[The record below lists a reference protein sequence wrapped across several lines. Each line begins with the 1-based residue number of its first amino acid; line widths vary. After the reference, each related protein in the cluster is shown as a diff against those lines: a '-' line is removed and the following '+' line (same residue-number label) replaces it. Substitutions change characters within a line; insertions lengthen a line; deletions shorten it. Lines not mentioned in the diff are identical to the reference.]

1 MALDLNVSPYYD
13 DAADAI
19 ANNYNRIL
27 FKPGYAVQAREL
39 TQLQSILQDQVGK
52 FGNHVFKNGSVVA
65 GCEFKL
71 DTARDFVK
79 VLDEDASG
87 ILIQDIED
95 YVGAKVIGLT
105 SSIQAE
111 IIYVSGGSE
120 ADSPDLNTL
129 YLRYLTGDGS
139 TDAVHFSPGETI
151 RVIESETGD
160 QVTDTF
166 VVDDTFEEG
175 NYYYGRG
182 SFVTLDDG
190 IIFLDGKFLP
200 FTKTTLELLKYN
212 AYPYFRVGFEIVE
225 SIVTHET
232 DPDLLDPAQGTFNYA
247 APGADRYVTTASL
260 VKYALDV
267 TPDDD
272 FSEYIT
278 IVAGQL
284 QNVMSED
291 RIYAD
296 LGRNLAKRTFDES
309 GNYTV
314 KAFPILIKEHLDT
327 GTNSGLIPYNATTP
341 AAGGDETLLAI
352 GIEAGKA
359 YVRGYAYETRQ
370 TEYIVVPK
378 GNTTKVVNEVPISTA
393 FGSYILVDNFCG
405 NWDIAA
411 GDTVSLRGAAANA
424 IGTSGSPTGG
434 ATSLAGAPGSQIG
447 TARIRHI
454 AHETGTPGVYNTQYR
469 MYLYD
474 IQMTSSYNFEDVK
487 GVYYDTTAD
496 GHANVVLVDSKA
508 YIYEGK
514 FNSLLFKFPARAL
527 KTTNPVSVD
536 NSFVYSKQ
544 FDDTIDG
551 SNTITFS
558 VSSPESFPFTV
569 GTLTNTEILD
579 NILITTKAACTINS
593 VAYEI
598 GSVLNL
604 QSTASVTVTNTGT
617 QITVTFPGAISAATN
632 IRVHC
637 KVQVAGANKVT
648 KELKESAVVVLDTE
662 DSGNTTGTYNLGASD
677 GYKLRTVKIGEFDDP
692 AVDVQAD
699 GTDVTSLF
707 NFDTGQRDGFYA
719 NARIV
724 KKPGASL
731 TLTDKKLVVTFDYF
745 THGGSPSTVYN
756 FYTVDSY
763 PVDDETTPAGKIR
776 TEQIPIYT
784 STTSGVTYDL
794 RDTLDFRPRWDDT
807 ITFTTSPASATV
819 NPAAS
824 SSPSGP
830 TGAAIITPF
839 PTEQFTTD
847 IEYYLGRKD
856 RIVMDD
862 EGVFS
867 SVYGVS
873 SLSPVEPVEPEN
885 SLSIAIV
892 DIPPYPSLA
901 PNVAKSVG
909 RPDYGIK
916 YKSIDNRRY
925 TMRDIGQL
933 EQRLNRLE
941 YYTSLNLLEK
951 SASDLSI
958 TDTNGLDRFKN
969 GILVDAFTGHNVGN
983 VLSNEYHIAIDPNA
997 KEMRPFFFMEN
1008 VDLQYDSANSTN
1020 ITKTGDLLTLP
1031 YTEFTMMS
1039 QLQAS
1044 KFRNCTGELLF
1055 TYIGEIDLD
1064 PPVDNWTDTSV
1075 LPDIS
1080 ANFDGN
1086 YDAWETLADAWGTQW
1101 EDWQDTG
1108 TGRVTTNTQTAAG
1121 NTAIRG
1127 DTLFQEDIAIVT
1139 TTTEQRQTRQ
1149 GVQLTVT
1156 PETQTQR
1163 TGPRVTNT
1171 SIIPFMRSII
1181 VTFKAT
1187 RMKPLTRVYPFFDG
1201 ATVEDHCRPLSG
1213 VVSDTTNSVQN
1224 TSLVTGVYGDPLIT
1238 NASGE
1243 CFGQFRIPAGTFRV
1257 GEKLFRLAD
1266 DSKNR
1271 PKFVTT
1277 AASMTFS
1284 ANGLSQS
1291 VQDTV
1296 ISTRVANLATSNLSD
1311 SRSVSDSNTTTNRL
1325 GERAVGVVQTTVVN
1339 NTFTTINNTTNV
1351 TEVTQVTQN
1360 INNTSVTNVTNNV
1373 TEVTNV
1379 TPPTA
1384 PDPAPPVTPPAVV
1397 TPEPPVV
1404 PDPPMFEFDMSQF
1417 NWIFRLDPIAQ
1428 TFMVSEVPF
1437 GCYVTS
1443 LDVYFKKKSTTNPIT
1458 MQLREVV
1465 NGYPGNRVIPFG
1477 EVTLSPGQVNID
1489 ADNGATSTKFTFP
1502 SPVFLQNNT
1511 EYCFV
1516 LLPAGNDPNYE
1527 IWVSELGENQLN
1539 TTTRISEQPNVGV
1552 LFTSANNRTWTA
1564 WQAEDIKFTLQR
1576 ANFAIG
1582 TTGTVA
1588 LNTHDI
1594 DYAKFDSFSG
1604 STFAPGDKIHGFSF
1618 NIINAGTGYGSALV
1632 ATVAVSGTAGQFTC
1646 GASKLVVGDL
1656 VTITGTL
1663 GGTGAINSYATGT
1676 TYKVSAVTGS
1686 VGAVTGFTLTT
1697 QAGVAI
1703 ATTVGTL
1710 TGLTYTVATVVARTL
1725 SGGGATTNATVA
1737 VTVTGGVV
1745 TSVAVTNP
1753 GAGYTSNPTLTMTGG
1768 SNANIGVTL
1777 NSGFAHTYDTLY
1789 NVAKIYVQ
1797 SGNFTVNDRVG
1808 NGSSHALIAELEDKV
1823 LNALGANLAYMDHTP
1838 CQLIFSYSA
1847 TTNTGAE
1854 TVASTSY
1861 ENFVPDKTTYLTID
1875 AAIRSYSNEQNDLDG
1890 DKSFKIKLGMS
1901 SQTSTVSPAID
1912 LRKCSM
1918 IVIAND
1924 VNNDATDEDIGIGE
1938 ARSKYVSR
1946 QVVLDDGQE
1955 AEDLRVYLSQYVPNG
1970 TDVKVYGRFLHQSDP
1985 ASFEDK
1991 DWIELTTTPPTV
2003 TSSSF
2008 IEYTYDIP
2016 STELDG
2022 NGVLEYTTDGVT
2034 YTGYKTFAVKVVL
2047 LSNQTSVVPKC
2058 RELRAIALQV

>member
-19 ANNYNRIL
+19 TKNYNRIL

-52 FGNHVFKNGSVVA
+52 FGNHIFKNGSVVA

-87 ILIQDIED
+87 ILIADIED
-95 YVGAKVIGLT
+95 YIGAKVIGLT

-111 IIYVSGGSE
+111 IVHVAGGSE

-160 QVTDTF
+160 QISDTF

-175 NYYYGRG
+175 NYYFGRG

-212 AYPYFRVGFEIVE
+212 SYPYFRIGFEIVE

-232 DPDLLDPAQGTFNYA
+232 DIELLDPAQGTFNYA
-247 APGADRYVTTASL
+247 APGADRYVTTATL
-260 VKYALDV
+260 VKYALDA
-267 TPDDD
+267 TPSDD
-272 FSEYIT
+272 FSEYLT
-278 IVAGQL
+278 IIAGQL
-284 QNVMSED
+284 QNVMGED

-327 GTNSGLIPYNATTP
+327 GTNSGLIPYNAEDP

-352 GIEAGKA
+352 GIESGKA

-378 GNTTKVVNEVPISTA
+378 GNTTKVINEVPISTA

-411 GDTVSLRGAAANA
+411 GDTVSLRGTAANA

-434 ATSLAGAPGSQIG
+434 AQSATGAPGSQIG

-454 AHETGTPGVYNTQYR
+454 VHETGTPGVYNTQYR

-474 IQMTSSYNFEDVK
+474 IQMTSSFNFEDVK

-496 GHANVVLVDSKA
+496 GHADVVLVDSKA

-536 NSFVYSKQ
+536 NSFIYSKQ
-544 FDDTIDG
+544 FDDTIDS

-569 GTLTNTEILD
+569 GTLTPTEILD
-579 NILITTKAACTINS
+579 NILVTTKAACTINS

-604 QSTASVTVTNTGT
+604 NAAGVTVTNTGT

-637 KVQVAGANKVT
+637 KVQVSGANKVT

-677 GYKLRTVKIGEFDDP
+677 GYKLRSVKIGDFDD
-692 AVDVQAD
+692 AAAD
-699 GTDVTSLF
+699 IQTSGTDVTSLF

-776 TEQIPIYT
+776 TEEIPIYT

-807 ITFTTSPASATV
+807 ITYTSNPASAPV
-819 NPAAS
+819 NPAVG

-830 TGAAIITPF
+830 TGFAIITPF

-856 RIVMDD
+856 RIIMDD

-873 SLSPVEPVEPEN
+873 SLTPLEPVEPEN
-885 SLSIAIV
+885 SLSIAVV

-1044 KFRNCTGELLF
+1044 KFRNCVGDLLF
-1055 TYIGEIDLD
+1055 TYIGEIELD

-1108 TGRVTTNTQTAAG
+1108 TGRVTTSAQVAAG
-1121 NTAIRG
+1121 NTSIRG

-1213 VVSDTTNSVQN
+1213 VVSGTTNSVQN

-1271 PKFVTT
+1271 LKFVTT

-1379 TPPTA
+1379 TQVTA
-1384 PDPAPPVTPPAVV
+1384 PDPAPPPTAPPVV
-1397 TPEPPVV
+1397 QPEPPVV
-1404 PDPPMFEFDMSQF
+1404 PDPPMFDDTPRPTGRGRP
-1417 NWIFRLDPIAQ
+1417 NLDPIAQ

-1443 LDVYFKKKSTTNPIT
+1443 LDVYFKKKSLTNPIT

-1465 NGYPGNRVIPFG
+1465 NGYPGDRVIPFG

-1489 ADNGATSTKFTFP
+1489 AVNGAATTKFTFP

-1539 TTTRISEQPNVGV
+1539 TTTRISEQPNIGV

-1564 WQAEDIKFTLQR
+1564 YQAEDIKFSLQR

-1604 STFAPGDKIHGFSF
+1604 STFASGDKIHGFSF
-1618 NIINAGTGYGSALV
+1618 DIVTPGTGY
-1632 ATVAVSGTAGQFTC
+1632 TNGTAI
-1646 GASKLVVGDL
+1646 SH
-1656 VTITGTL
+1656 
-1663 GGTGAINSYATGT
+1663 
-1676 TYKVSAVTGS
+1676 
-1686 VGAVTGFTLTT
+1686 
-1697 QAGVAI
+1697 
-1703 ATTVGTL
+1703 
-1710 TGLTYTVATVVARTL
+1710 TL

-1737 VTVTGGVV
+1737 VTIAGGAVTNVV
-1745 TSVAVTNP
+1745 VTNP
-1753 GAGYTSNPTLTMTGG
+1753 GAGYTSNPTLTIVSG
-1768 SNANIGVTL
+1768 SGTNAVVTVTL
-1777 NSGFAHTYDTLY
+1777 NSGFVHSYDSLY
-1789 NVAKIYVQ
+1789 NVAKTYVET
-1797 SGNFTVNDRVG
+1797 GNFTVNDRVG

-1823 LNALGANLAYMDHTP
+1823 LNALGANVGHMDHTP
-1838 CQLIFSYSA
+1838 CQLIWSYSA
-1847 TTNTGAE
+1847 TTNTGSE
-1854 TVASTSY
+1854 TEASTSY
-1861 ENFVPDKTTYLTID
+1861 VNFVPDKTTELTID

-1890 DKSFKIKLGMS
+1890 DKSFKIQLGMS
-1901 SQTSTVSPAID
+1901 SQTSTVSPVID
-1912 LRKCSM
+1912 LRKCS
-1918 IVIAND
+1918 IIAIAND
-1924 VNNDATDEDIGIGE
+1924 VNNDATNEDIGIGD

-1985 ASFEDK
+1985 AAFEEK
-1991 DWIELTTTPPTV
+1991 EWIELTTTPPTV

-2008 IEYTYDIP
+2008 VEYAYDIP
-2016 STELDG
+2016 TTELNGD
-2022 NGVLEYTTDGVT
+2022 GVLEYTTDGVT

-2047 LSNQTSVVPKC
+2047 LSDKTSVVPKC

>member
-13 DAADAI
+13 DAAAAI

-71 DTARDFVK
+71 DTARDFIK
-79 VLDEDASG
+79 VLDENTSG
-87 ILIQDIED
+87 SLIENIED
-95 YVGAKVIGLT
+95 YIGAKVIGLT

-111 IIYVSGGSE
+111 IVHAISGSE
-120 ADSPDLNTL
+120 ADSPNLNTL

-139 TDAVHFSPGETI
+139 TDAVHFSPSETI

-160 QVTDTF
+160 QIGDTF
-166 VVDDTFEEG
+166 VVDNTFEEG

-182 SFVTLDDG
+182 SFITLDNG

-212 AYPYFRVGFEIVE
+212 AYPYFRIGFEIVE

-260 VKYALDV
+260 VKYALDA
-267 TPDDD
+267 TPSDD
-272 FSEYIT
+272 FSEYLT
-278 IVAGQL
+278 IVGGKL
-284 QNVMSED
+284 QNVVSED

-327 GTNSGLIPYNATTP
+327 GTNGGLIAYDAENP

-378 GNTTKVVNEVPISTA
+378 GNTTKVINEVPISTA

-411 GDTVSLRGAAANA
+411 GDTVSLRGTAANA

-434 ATSLAGAPGSQIG
+434 AQSLAGPPGSQIG
-447 TARIRHI
+447 TARVRHI
-454 AHETGTPGVYNTQYR
+454 VHETGTPGVYNTQYR

-474 IQMTSSYNFEDVK
+474 IQMASSYNFEDVK

-508 YIYEGK
+508 YLYESK
-514 FNSLLFKFPARAL
+514 FNSLLFKLPARAL

-536 NSFVYSKQ
+536 NSFVYNKQ
-544 FDDTIDG
+544 FDDTIDS

-579 NILITTKAACTINS
+579 NIIVTTKAACTINS

-598 GSVLNL
+598 GSVLDL
-604 QSTASVTVTNTGT
+604 RSTAGVSVTNTGS
-617 QITVTFPGAISAATN
+617 QITIAFPGAILAATN

-677 GYKLRTVKIGEFDDP
+677 GYKLRSVKIGDFDED
-692 AVDVQAD
+692 AAD
-699 GTDVTSLF
+699 IQTGGTDVTALF

-776 TEQIPIYT
+776 TEEIPIYT

-807 ITFTTSPASATV
+807 ITFTTSPASAPV
-819 NPAAS
+819 NPAVG

-830 TGAAIITPF
+830 AGGAIITPF

-873 SLSPVEPVEPEN
+873 SLSPIEPVEPEN
-885 SLSIAIV
+885 ALSIAIV

-901 PNVAKSVG
+901 PSVAKSVG
-909 RPDYGIK
+909 RTDYGVK

-983 VLSNEYHIAIDPNA
+983 VLSNEYHIAIDPAA

-1008 VDLQYDSANSTN
+1008 VDLQYDSTNSTN

-1044 KFRNCTGELLF
+1044 RFRNCTGELLF
-1055 TYIGEIDLD
+1055 TYIGDMELD
-1064 PPVDNWTDTSV
+1064 PPVDNWSDTTT

-1108 TGRVTTNTQTAAG
+1108 TGRVTANTQRAAG

-1163 TGPRVTNT
+1163 IGPRVTNT

-1201 ATVEDHCRPLSG
+1201 ITVEEHCRPLSG
-1213 VVSDTTNSVQN
+1213 IVSGTTNSVQN
-1224 TSLVTGVYGDPLIT
+1224 SSLATGDYGDPLIT
-1238 NASGE
+1238 NAAGE

-1271 PKFVTT
+1271 VKFITT
-1277 AASMTFS
+1277 SASMAFS

-1296 ISTRVANLATSNLSD
+1296 ISTRVANVAAVNLSD
-1311 SRSVSDSNTTTNRL
+1311 SRTVSDSNTTVNRL

-1351 TEVTQVTQN
+1351 TEVTQVTQEV
-1360 INNTSVTNVTNNV
+1360 NNTFVTEVTNNITNV
-1373 TEVTNV
+1373 TEVTQV
-1379 TPPTA
+1379 TA
-1384 PDPAPPVTPPAVV
+1384 PDPAPVVPPA
-1397 TPEPPVV
+1397 
-1404 PDPPMFEFDMSQF
+1404 DLDLDFDLGFFSIGPFQS
-1417 NWIFRLDPIAQ
+1417 IDPIAQ

-1443 LDVYFKKKSTTNPIT
+1443 IDTYFKKKSLTNPIT
-1458 MQLREVV
+1458 LQLREVV

-1477 EVTLSPGQVNID
+1477 EVTLLPSQVNVD
-1489 ADNGATSTKFTFP
+1489 ADNGEASTKFTFP
-1502 SPVFLQNNT
+1502 SPVYLQNNT

-1564 WQAEDIKFTLQR
+1564 WQAEDIKFKLQR
-1576 ANFAIG
+1576 ANFNIG
-1582 TTGTVA
+1582 TTGTVT

-1594 DYAKFDSFSG
+1594 DYAKFDSFSEG
-1604 STFAPGDKIHGFSF
+1604 AFTSGDKIHGFSF
-1618 NIINAGTGYGSALV
+1618 DIVNAGTGYTPTNG
-1632 ATVAVSGTAGQFTC
+1632 TVSH
-1646 GASKLVVGDL
+1646 
-1656 VTITGTL
+1656 
-1663 GGTGAINSYATGT
+1663 
-1676 TYKVSAVTGS
+1676 
-1686 VGAVTGFTLTT
+1686 
-1697 QAGVAI
+1697 
-1703 ATTVGTL
+1703 
-1710 TGLTYTVATVVARTL
+1710 TL
-1725 SGGGATTNATVA
+1725 SGGISTGGTNATVA
-1737 VTVTGGVV
+1737 VTFSGGAVSNVV
-1745 TSVAVTNP
+1745 VTNP
-1753 GAGYTSNPTLTMTGG
+1753 GSGYVSNPTLTITGGG
-1768 SNANIGVTL
+1768 SNANISVTL
-1777 NSGFAHTYDTLY
+1777 NSGFAHSYDSLY
-1789 NVAKIYVQ
+1789 NVAKVYVE

-1808 NGSSHALIAELEDKV
+1808 NGTSHALIAELEDKV
-1823 LNALGANLAYMDHTP
+1823 LNALGANVGYMDHTP
-1838 CQLIFSYSA
+1838 CQLIWAYSA
-1847 TTNTGAE
+1847 TTNTGSE
-1854 TVASTSY
+1854 TQASSSY
-1861 ENFVPDKTTYLTID
+1861 ENFVPDKTTELTID
-1875 AAIRSYSNEQNDLDG
+1875 AAIRSYSNEQNDLGG
-1890 DKSFKIKLGMS
+1890 DKSFKIQLGMT
-1901 SQTSTVSPAID
+1901 SQTSTVSPVID

-1918 IVIAND
+1918 IAIAND

-1985 ASFEDK
+1985 AAFEEK

-2008 IEYTYDIP
+2008 VEYTYDIP
-2016 STELDG
+2016 STELNGDG
-2022 NGVLEYTTDGVT
+2022 VFEYTTDGVT
-2034 YTGYKTFAVKVVL
+2034 YTGYKTFAIKVVL
-2047 LSNQTSVVPKC
+2047 LSSKTSVIPKC

>member
-13 DAADAI
+13 DAAAAI

-52 FGNHVFKNGSVVA
+52 FGGHVFKNGSVVA
-65 GCEFKL
+65 GCDFKL
-71 DTARDFVK
+71 DTARDFIK
-79 VLDEDASG
+79 VLDENTTG
-87 ILIQDIED
+87 TLIENIED
-95 YVGAKVIGLT
+95 YIGAKVIGLT

-111 IIYVSGGSE
+111 IVHVISGSE
-120 ADSPDLNTL
+120 ADSPNLNTL

-139 TDAVHFSPGETI
+139 TDAVHFSPSETI

-160 QVTDTF
+160 QIGDTF
-166 VVDDTFEEG
+166 IVDDTFEEG
-175 NYYYGRG
+175 NYYFGRG
-182 SFVTLDDG
+182 SFLTLDDG

-200 FTKTTLELLKYN
+200 FAKTTIELLKYN
-212 AYPYFRVGFEIVE
+212 AYPYFKVGFEIVE

-232 DPDLLDPAQGTFNYA
+232 DQELLDPAQGTFNYA

-260 VKYALDV
+260 VKYALDA
-267 TPDDD
+267 TPSDD
-272 FSEYIT
+272 FSEYLT
-278 IVAGQL
+278 IVAGNL
-284 QNVMSED
+284 QTAVNQD

-296 LGRNLAKRTFDES
+296 LGRNLAKRTYDES

-327 GTNSGLIPYNATTP
+327 GTNSGLIPYNAENP

-378 GNTTKVVNEVPISTA
+378 GNTTKVVNEVPVSTA

-411 GDTVSLRGAAANA
+411 GDTVSLRGTAANA

-434 ATSLAGAPGSQIG
+434 AQSGAGAPGSQIG

-454 AHETGTPGVYNTQYR
+454 VHETGTPGVYNTQYR

-536 NSFVYSKQ
+536 NSFIYSKQ
-544 FDDTIDG
+544 FDDTIDT

-569 GTLTNTEILD
+569 GTLTATEILD
-579 NILITTKAACTINS
+579 NIIVTTKAACTINS

-598 GSVLNL
+598 GSALNL
-604 QSTASVTVTNTGT
+604 TAAGVTVTNNGT

-637 KVQVAGANKVT
+637 KVQVSGANQVT
-648 KELKESAVVVLDTE
+648 KVLKESAVVVLNTNT
-662 DSGNTTGTYNLGASD
+662 SGNTTGTYNLGASD
-677 GYKLRTVKIGEFDDP
+677 GYKLRTIKMGAHTED
-692 AVDVQAD
+692 AAD
-699 GTDVTSLF
+699 IQTGGTDVTSLF
-707 NFDTGQRDGFYA
+707 NFDNGQRDGFYA

-724 KKPGASL
+724 KKPGASI
-731 TLTDKKLVVTFDYF
+731 TLTNKKLVVTFDYF
-745 THGGSPSTVYN
+745 THGGSPSTAYN
-756 FYTVDSY
+756 FYTVNSY

-807 ITFTTSPASATV
+807 ITYTTSPGSAPV
-819 NPAAS
+819 NPTVG

-830 TGAAIITPF
+830 TGGAIITPF

-873 SLSPVEPVEPEN
+873 SLSPIEPLEPDN
-885 SLSIAIV
+885 SLSIAVV

-901 PNVAKSVG
+901 PNVAKAAG
-909 RPDYGIK
+909 RPEYGIK
-916 YKSIDNRRY
+916 YKAIDNRRY

-983 VLSNEYHIAIDPNA
+983 VLSNEYHIAIDPAA

-1008 VDLQYDSANSTN
+1008 VDLQYDSANSSN

-1055 TYIGEIDLD
+1055 TYIGDMELD
-1064 PPVDNWTDTSV
+1064 PPVDNWTDTTT

-1163 TGPRVTNT
+1163 IGAKVTNT

-1213 VVSDTTNSVQN
+1213 VVSGTTNSVQN
-1224 TSLVTGVYGDPLIT
+1224 SSLAGDYGDPLIT
-1238 NASGE
+1238 NAAGE

-1266 DSKNR
+1266 DSQNR
-1271 PKFVTT
+1271 PKFITT
-1277 AASMTFS
+1277 SASMTFS

-1296 ISTRVANLATSNLSD
+1296 VSTRVANISATSLSD
-1311 SRSVSDSNTTTNRL
+1311 SRSVSDSNTAVNRL

-1373 TEVTNV
+1373 TEVTNITQV
-1379 TPPTA
+1379 TA
-1384 PDPAPPVTPPAVV
+1384 PDPAPPPTPPVVV

-1404 PDPPMFEFDMSQF
+1404 PDPPMFDEVTQPRGRGRE
-1417 NWIFRLDPIAQ
+1417 RLDPIAQ

-1443 LDVYFKKKSTTNPIT
+1443 LDIYFKKKSTTNPIT
-1458 MQLREVV
+1458 LQLREVV
-1465 NGYPGNRVIPFG
+1465 NGYPGERIIPFG
-1477 EVTLSPGQVNID
+1477 EVTLSPSQVNID
-1489 ADNGATSTKFTFP
+1489 AENGATSTKFTFP
-1502 SPVFLQNNT
+1502 SPVYLQNNT

-1527 IWVSELGENQLN
+1527 IWVSELGENKLN
-1539 TTTRISEQPNVGV
+1539 TTTRISEQPHVGV
-1552 LFTSANNRTWTA
+1552 LFTSANNITWTA
-1564 WQAEDIKFTLQR
+1564 WQAEDIKFSLQR

-1582 TTGTVA
+1582 TTGTVT

-1604 STFAPGDKIHGFSF
+1604 SAFAAGDKIHGFSF
-1618 NIINAGTGYGSALV
+1618 NIVNPGTGY
-1632 ATVAVSGTAGQFTC
+1632 TNGTI
-1646 GASKLVVGDL
+1646 SH
-1656 VTITGTL
+1656 
-1663 GGTGAINSYATGT
+1663 
-1676 TYKVSAVTGS
+1676 
-1686 VGAVTGFTLTT
+1686 
-1697 QAGVAI
+1697 
-1703 ATTVGTL
+1703 
-1710 TGLTYTVATVVARTL
+1710 TL

-1737 VTVTGGVV
+1737 VTISGGAVTNVV
-1745 TSVAVTNP
+1745 VTNP
-1753 GAGYTSNPTLTMTGG
+1753 GAGYTSNPTLTIVSG
-1768 SNANIGVTL
+1768 SGTNASVTVTL
-1777 NSGFAHTYDTLY
+1777 NSGFVHSYDSLY
-1789 NVAKIYVQ
+1789 NVAKTYVET
-1797 SGNFTVNDRVG
+1797 GNFTVNDVVG
-1808 NGSSHALIAELEDKV
+1808 NGTSYASIAELEDKV
-1823 LNALGANLAYMDHTP
+1823 LNALGANVGYLDHTP
-1838 CQLIFSYSA
+1838 CHLIWSYSA
-1847 TTNTGAE
+1847 TTNTGSE
-1854 TVASTSY
+1854 TEASTSY
-1861 ENFVPDKTTYLTID
+1861 VNFVPDKTTELTID
-1875 AAIRSYSNEQNDLDG
+1875 AAIRSYSNEQNDLGG
-1890 DKSFKIKLGMS
+1890 DKSFKIQLGMT
-1901 SQTSTVSPAID
+1901 SQTSTVSPVID

-1970 TDVKVYGRFLHQSDP
+1970 TSVKVYGKFLHQSDP
-1985 ASFEDK
+1985 AAFEDK
-1991 DWIELTTTPPTV
+1991 DWVELTTTPPTV

-2008 IEYTYDIP
+2008 VEYSYDIP
-2016 STELDG
+2016 STELNGDG
-2022 NGVLEYTTDGVT
+2022 VFEYTTDGVT
-2034 YTGYKTFAVKVVL
+2034 YTGYKTFAIKVVL
-2047 LSNQTSVVPKC
+2047 LSSKTSVIPKC

>member
-19 ANNYNRIL
+19 ANNYTRIL

-71 DTARDFVK
+71 DTARDFIK

-87 ILIQDIED
+87 ILITDIED
-95 YVGAKVIGLT
+95 YIGAKVIGLT

-111 IIYVSGGSE
+111 IVHVAGGSE

-160 QVTDTF
+160 QVSDTF

-175 NYYYGRG
+175 NYYFGRG

-212 AYPYFRVGFEIVE
+212 AYPYFRIGFEIVE
-225 SIVTHET
+225 TIVTHET
-232 DPDLLDPAQGTFNYA
+232 DLNLLDPAQGTFNFA

-260 VKYALDV
+260 VKYALDA
-267 TPDDD
+267 TPSDD
-272 FSEYIT
+272 FSEYLT
-278 IVAGQL
+278 IVGGKL
-284 QNVMSED
+284 QNVVSED

-314 KAFPILIKEHLDT
+314 KAFPILVKEHLDT
-327 GTNSGLIPYNATTP
+327 GTNSGLIPYNAEDP

-378 GNTTKVVNEVPISTA
+378 GNTTKVINEVPISTA

-411 GDTVSLRGAAANA
+411 GDTVSLRGTAANA
-424 IGTSGSPTGG
+424 IGTSGLPTGG
-434 ATSLAGAPGSQIG
+434 AQSATGAPGSQIG

-454 AHETGTPGVYNTQYR
+454 VHETGTPGVYNTQYR

-474 IQMTSSYNFEDVK
+474 IQMTSSFNFEDVK

-496 GHANVVLVDSKA
+496 GHADVVLVDSKA

-536 NSFVYSKQ
+536 NSFIYSKQ
-544 FDDTIDG
+544 FDDTIDS

-569 GTLTNTEILD
+569 GTLTPTEILD
-579 NILITTKAACTINS
+579 NILVTTKAACTIDS

-604 QSTASVTVTNTGT
+604 NAAGVTVTNTGT

-637 KVQVAGANKVT
+637 KVQVSGANKVT

-677 GYKLRTVKIGEFDDP
+677 GYKLRSVKIGDFDDA
-692 AVDVQAD
+692 AVDIQTS

-776 TEQIPIYT
+776 TEEIPIYT

-807 ITFTTSPASATV
+807 ITYTTSPGSASV
-819 NPAAS
+819 NPAVG

-830 TGAAIITPF
+830 TGSAIITPF

-856 RIVMDD
+856 RIVIDD

-873 SLSPVEPVEPEN
+873 SLSPLEPVEPEN
-885 SLSIAIV
+885 CLSIAIV
-892 DIPPYPSLA
+892 NIPPYPSLA
-901 PNVAKSVG
+901 PNVAKAVG
-909 RPDYGIK
+909 RTDYGIK
-916 YKSIDNRRY
+916 YKAIDNRRY

-983 VLSNEYHIAIDPNA
+983 VLSNEYHIAIDPAA

-1008 VDLQYDSANSTN
+1008 VDLQFDSTNSTN

-1031 YTEFTMMS
+1031 YTEYTMMS

-1044 KFRNCTGELLF
+1044 KFRNCVGELLF
-1055 TYIGEIDLD
+1055 TYIGEVELD

-1108 TGRVTTNTQTAAG
+1108 TGRVTTNTQAAAG

-1163 TGPRVTNT
+1163 IGPRVTNT

-1213 VVSDTTNSVQN
+1213 VVSGTTNSVQN
-1224 TSLVTGVYGDPLIT
+1224 SSLATGDYGDPLIT

-1271 PKFVTT
+1271 VKFITT
-1277 AASMTFS
+1277 SASMTFS

-1296 ISTRVANLATSNLSD
+1296 ISTRVANVAAANLSD
-1311 SRSVSDSNTTTNRL
+1311 SRSVSDSNTTVNRL

-1351 TEVTQVTQN
+1351 TEVTQVTQEV
-1360 INNTSVTNVTNNV
+1360 NNTFVTEVTNNI

-1379 TPPTA
+1379 TQISA
-1384 PDPAPPVTPPAVV
+1384 PDPAPVVPPA
-1397 TPEPPVV
+1397 
-1404 PDPPMFEFDMSQF
+1404 EFTFDDF
-1417 NWIFRLDPIAQ
+1417 IFPADFMNIRLDPIAQ

-1443 LDVYFKKKSTTNPIT
+1443 LDVFFKKKSTTNPIT

-1465 NGYPGNRVIPFG
+1465 NGYPGDRVIPFG

-1489 ADNGATSTKFTFP
+1489 AENGATSTKFTFP

-1527 IWVSELGENQLN
+1527 IWVSELGEDQLN
-1539 TTTRISEQPNVGV
+1539 TTTRISEQPNIGV

-1564 WQAEDIKFTLQR
+1564 WQAEDIKFRLQR
-1576 ANFAIG
+1576 ADFTIG

-1604 STFAPGDKIHGFSF
+1604 SAFAAGDKIHGFSF
-1618 NIINAGTGYGSALV
+1618 DIVTPGTGY
-1632 ATVAVSGTAGQFTC
+1632 TNGTAI
-1646 GASKLVVGDL
+1646 SH
-1656 VTITGTL
+1656 
-1663 GGTGAINSYATGT
+1663 
-1676 TYKVSAVTGS
+1676 
-1686 VGAVTGFTLTT
+1686 
-1697 QAGVAI
+1697 
-1703 ATTVGTL
+1703 
-1710 TGLTYTVATVVARTL
+1710 TL

-1737 VTVTGGVV
+1737 VTIAGGAVTNVV
-1745 TSVAVTNP
+1745 VTNP
-1753 GAGYTSNPTLTMTGG
+1753 GAGYTSNPTLTIVSG
-1768 SNANIGVTL
+1768 SGTNAAVTVTL
-1777 NSGFAHTYDTLY
+1777 NSGFVHSYDTLY
-1789 NVAKIYVQ
+1789 NVAKTYVE

-1823 LNALGANLAYMDHTP
+1823 LNALGANVGHMDHTP
-1838 CQLIFSYSA
+1838 CQLIWAYSA
-1847 TTNTGAE
+1847 TTNTGSE
-1854 TVASTSY
+1854 TEASTSY
-1861 ENFVPDKTTYLTID
+1861 VNFVPDKTTELTID

-1890 DKSFKIKLGMS
+1890 DKSFKIQLGMS
-1901 SQTSTVSPAID
+1901 SQTSTVSPVID

-1924 VNNDATDEDIGIGE
+1924 VNNDATDEDIGIGD

-1985 ASFEDK
+1985 AAFEDK
-1991 DWIELTTTPPTV
+1991 DWIELVTTPPTV

-2008 IEYTYDIP
+2008 VEYTYDIP
-2016 STELDG
+2016 STELNGD
-2022 NGVLEYTTDGVT
+2022 GVLEYTTDGVT

-2047 LSNQTSVVPKC
+2047 LSDKTSVVPKC

>member
-52 FGNHVFKNGSVVA
+52 FGSHVFKNGSVVA

-71 DTARDFVK
+71 DTSRDFIK

-111 IIYVSGGSE
+111 IIYISGGSE
-120 ADSPDLNTL
+120 DDSPDLNTL

-212 AYPYFRVGFEIVE
+212 SYPYFRVGFEIVE

-232 DPDLLDPAQGTFNYA
+232 DLDLLDPAQGTFNYA

-267 TPDDD
+267 TPSDD

-278 IVAGQL
+278 IVGGKL
-284 QNVMSED
+284 QNTVNED

-434 ATSLAGAPGSQIG
+434 AQSATGAPGSQIG
-447 TARIRHI
+447 TARVRHI
-454 AHETGTPGVYNTQYR
+454 VHETGTPGAYNTQFR

-496 GHANVVLVDSKA
+496 GHANVVLVNSKA

-617 QITVTFPGAISAATN
+617 QITVTFPGSISGATN
-632 IRVHC
+632 IRIHC
-637 KVQVAGANKVT
+637 KVQVANANKVT

-677 GYKLRTVKIGEFDDP
+677 GYKLRTVKIGDFDETAADI
-692 AVDVQAD
+692 QAD

-707 NFDTGQRDGFYA
+707 NFDNGQRDGFYA

-807 ITFTTSPASATV
+807 ITFTTSPGSATV
-819 NPAAS
+819 NPAVG

-873 SLSPVEPVEPEN
+873 SLSPLEPVEPDN
-885 SLSIAIV
+885 TLSIAIV

-901 PNVAKSVG
+901 PSVAKSVG
-909 RPDYGIK
+909 RTDYGVK

-983 VLSNEYHIAIDPNA
+983 VLSNEYHIAIDPAA

-1008 VDLQYDSANSTN
+1008 VDLQYDSTNSTN

-1031 YTEFTMMS
+1031 YVEYTMMS

-1055 TYIGEIDLD
+1055 TYIGDMELD
-1064 PPVDNWTDTSV
+1064 PPVDNWTDTAT

-1139 TTTEQRQTRQ
+1139 TTTDQRQTRQ

-1163 TGPRVTNT
+1163 IGPRVTNT

-1213 VVSDTTNSVQN
+1213 IVSGTTNSVQN
-1224 TSLVTGVYGDPLIT
+1224 SSLATGDYGDPLIT

-1266 DSKNR
+1266 DSTNR
-1271 PKFVTT
+1271 AKFITT
-1277 AASMTFS
+1277 SASMTFS

-1296 ISTRVANLATSNLSD
+1296 ISTRVANVAAVNLSD
-1311 SRSVSDSNTTTNRL
+1311 SRSVSDSNTTVNRL

-1351 TEVTQVTQN
+1351 TEVTQVTQE
-1360 INNTSVTNVTNNV
+1360 INNTNVTNVTNNITNV
-1373 TEVTNV
+1373 TEVTQV
-1379 TPPTA
+1379 TA
-1384 PDPAPPVTPPAVV
+1384 PDPAPPITPP
-1397 TPEPPVV
+1397 
-1404 PDPPMFEFDMSQF
+1404 EFVFDDFLFPTDFMR
-1417 NWIFRLDPIAQ
+1417 FRIDPIAQ

-1443 LDVYFKKKSTTNPIT
+1443 IDTYFKKKSTTNPIT
-1458 MQLREVV
+1458 LQLREVV
-1465 NGYPGNRVIPFG
+1465 NGYPGDRVIPFG

-1489 ADNGATSTKFTFP
+1489 AENGATSTKFTFP

-1564 WQAEDIKFTLQR
+1564 YQAEDIKFSLQR
-1576 ANFAIG
+1576 ANFEID
-1582 TTGTVA
+1582 TTGTIT

-1604 STFAPGDKIHGFSF
+1604 STFASGDKIHGFSF
-1618 NIINAGTGYGSALV
+1618 DIVTPGTGY
-1632 ATVAVSGTAGQFTC
+1632 TN
-1646 GASKLVVGDL
+1646 GA
-1656 VTITGTL
+1656 
-1663 GGTGAINSYATGT
+1663 AISH
-1676 TYKVSAVTGS
+1676 
-1686 VGAVTGFTLTT
+1686 
-1697 QAGVAI
+1697 
-1703 ATTVGTL
+1703 
-1710 TGLTYTVATVVARTL
+1710 TL

-1737 VTVTGGVV
+1737 VTIAGGAVTNVV
-1745 TSVAVTNP
+1745 VTNP
-1753 GAGYTSNPTLTMTGG
+1753 GAGYTSNPTLTIVSG
-1768 SNANIGVTL
+1768 SGTNAAVTVTL
-1777 NSGFAHTYDTLY
+1777 NSGFVHSYDTLY
-1789 NVAKIYVQ
+1789 NVAKTYVE

-1823 LNALGANLAYMDHTP
+1823 LNALGANVGHMDHTP
-1838 CQLIFSYSA
+1838 CQLIWSYSA
-1847 TTNTGAE
+1847 TTNTGSE
-1854 TVASTSY
+1854 TVASTLY
-1861 ENFVPDKTTYLTID
+1861 ENFVPDKTTELTID

-1890 DKSFKIKLGMS
+1890 DKSFKIQLGMS
-1901 SQTSTVSPAID
+1901 SQTSTVSPVID

-1985 ASFEDK
+1985 APFEEK

-2022 NGVLEYTTDGVT
+2022 NGVLEYITDGVT

-2047 LSNQTSVVPKC
+2047 LSSKTSVVPKC

>member
-13 DAADAI
+13 DAAAAI

-71 DTARDFVK
+71 DTARDFIK

-87 ILIQDIED
+87 FLIEDIED

-111 IIYVSGGSE
+111 IVHAIGGSE
-120 ADSPDLNTL
+120 ADSPNLNTL

-139 TDAVHFSPGETI
+139 TDAVHFSPSETL

-160 QVTDTF
+160 QVADTF
-166 VVDDTFEEG
+166 VVDNTFEEG

-182 SFVTLDDG
+182 SFVTLDNG

-212 AYPYFRVGFEIVE
+212 AYPYFKIGFEIVE

-232 DPDLLDPAQGTFNYA
+232 DLELLDPAQGTFNYA

-260 VKYALDV
+260 VKYALDD
-267 TPDDD
+267 TPSDD
-272 FSEYIT
+272 FSEYLT
-278 IVAGQL
+278 IVGGKL
-284 QNVMSED
+284 QNVVSED

-296 LGRNLAKRTFDES
+296 LGRNLAKRTYDES

-327 GTNSGLIPYNATTP
+327 GTNGGLIAYNAEEP
-341 AAGGDETLLAI
+341 AAGGDEALLAI

-370 TEYIVVPK
+370 TEYLVVPK
-378 GNTTKVVNEVPISTA
+378 GNTTKVINEVPISTA

-411 GDTVSLRGAAANA
+411 GDTVSLRGTAANA

-434 ATSLAGAPGSQIG
+434 TQSATGAPGSQIG
-447 TARIRHI
+447 TARVRHI
-454 AHETGTPGVYNTQYR
+454 VHETGTPGVYNTQYR

-474 IQMTSSYNFEDVK
+474 IQMASSYNFEDVK

-508 YIYEGK
+508 YLYESK

-536 NSFVYSKQ
+536 NSFVYNKQ
-544 FDDTIDG
+544 FDDTIDS

-579 NILITTKAACTINS
+579 NIIVTTKAACTINS
-593 VAYEI
+593 VDYEI
-598 GSVLNL
+598 GSVLDL
-604 QSTASVTVTNTGT
+604 RSTAGVSVTNTGS
-617 QITVTFPGAISAATN
+617 QITITFPGAIGAATN

-677 GYKLRTVKIGEFDDP
+677 GYKLRSVKIGDYDELAADI
-692 AVDVQAD
+692 QAS

-719 NARIV
+719 NARII

-745 THGGSPSTVYN
+745 THGGSPSTAYN

-776 TEQIPIYT
+776 TEEIPIYT
-784 STTSGVTYDL
+784 STTSGMTYDL

-807 ITFTTSPASATV
+807 ITFTTSPASAPV
-819 NPAAS
+819 NPAVG

-830 TGAAIITPF
+830 SGGAIITPF

-873 SLSPVEPVEPEN
+873 SLTPLEPVEPEN
-885 SLSIAIV
+885 SLSIAVI

-909 RPDYGIK
+909 RTDYGVK

-983 VLSNEYHIAIDPNA
+983 VLSNEYHIAIDPAA

-1008 VDLQYDSANSTN
+1008 VDLQYDSANSSN

-1055 TYIGEIDLD
+1055 TYIGDMELD
-1064 PPVDNWTDTSV
+1064 PPVDNWTDTAT

-1108 TGRVTTNTQTAAG
+1108 TGRVTTNTQVTAG

-1139 TTTEQRQTRQ
+1139 TTTQQRQTRQ

-1163 TGPRVTNT
+1163 IGPRVTNT
-1171 SIIPFMRSII
+1171 SIIPFMRSIV

-1201 ATVEDHCRPLSG
+1201 VTVEEHCRPLSG
-1213 VVSDTTNSVQN
+1213 IVSGTTNSVQN
-1224 TSLVTGVYGDPLIT
+1224 SSLAGSYGAPLIT
-1238 NASGE
+1238 NAAGE

-1271 PKFVTT
+1271 IKFVTT
-1277 AASMTFS
+1277 SASMTFS

-1296 ISTRVANLATSNLSD
+1296 VSTRVANVAAVSLSD
-1311 SRSVSDSNTTTNRL
+1311 SRTVSDSNTTANRL

-1351 TEVTQVTQN
+1351 TEVTQVTN
-1360 INNTSVTNVTNNV
+1360 VVNNTNVTNVTNNI
-1373 TEVTNV
+1373 TNVTNV
-1379 TPPTA
+1379 TQVTA
-1384 PDPAPPVTPPAVV
+1384 PDPD
-1397 TPEPPVV
+1397 
-1404 PDPPMFEFDMSQF
+1404 PDPGVNESSWVDDIRDP
-1417 NWIFRLDPIAQ
+1417 DPIAQ
-1428 TFMVSEVPF
+1428 TFIVSAVPF

-1443 LDVYFKKKSTTNPIT
+1443 IDTYFKKKSLTNPIT
-1458 MQLREVV
+1458 LQLREVV

-1477 EVTLSPGQVNID
+1477 EVTLLPSQVNID
-1489 ADNGATSTKFTFP
+1489 AENGEASTKFTFP
-1502 SPVFLQNNT
+1502 SPVYLQNNT

-1564 WQAEDIKFTLQR
+1564 WQSEDIKFSLQR
-1576 ANFAIG
+1576 ANFEIG

-1594 DYAKFDSFSG
+1594 DYAKFDSFSNG
-1604 STFAPGDKIHGFSF
+1604 TFASGDKIHGFSF
-1618 NIINAGTGYGSALV
+1618 DIVNPGTGYTPTNG
-1632 ATVAVSGTAGQFTC
+1632 TVSH
-1646 GASKLVVGDL
+1646 
-1656 VTITGTL
+1656 
-1663 GGTGAINSYATGT
+1663 
-1676 TYKVSAVTGS
+1676 
-1686 VGAVTGFTLTT
+1686 
-1697 QAGVAI
+1697 
-1703 ATTVGTL
+1703 
-1710 TGLTYTVATVVARTL
+1710 TL
-1725 SGGGATTNATVA
+1725 SGGISTGGTNATVA
-1737 VTVTGGVV
+1737 VTFSGGAVSNVV
-1745 TSVAVTNP
+1745 VTNP
-1753 GAGYTSNPTLTMTGG
+1753 GSGYISNPTLTITGGG
-1768 SNANIGVTL
+1768 SNANISVTL
-1777 NSGFAHTYDTLY
+1777 NSGFAHSYDSLY
-1789 NVAKIYVQ
+1789 NVAKVYVE

-1808 NGSSHALIAELEDKV
+1808 NGTSHALIAELEDKV
-1823 LNALGANLAYMDHTP
+1823 LNAMGANVGYMDHTP
-1838 CQLIFSYSA
+1838 CQLIWAYSA
-1847 TTNTGAE
+1847 TTNTGSE
-1854 TVASTSY
+1854 TEASTSY
-1861 ENFVPDKTTYLTID
+1861 ENFVPDKTTELTID
-1875 AAIRSYSNEQNDLDG
+1875 AAIRSYSNEQNDLGG
-1890 DKSFKIKLGMS
+1890 DKSFKIQLGMT
-1901 SQTSTVSPAID
+1901 SQTSTVSPVID

-1918 IVIAND
+1918 IAVAND
-1924 VNNDATDEDIGIGE
+1924 VNNDATDEDIGIGD

-1955 AEDLRVYLSQYVPNG
+1955 AEDLKVYLSQYVPNG

-1985 ASFEDK
+1985 ASFEEK

-2008 IEYTYDIP
+2008 VEYTYGIP
-2016 STELDG
+2016 STEFNGDG
-2022 NGVLEYTTDGVT
+2022 VFEYTTDGVT

-2047 LSNQTSVVPKC
+2047 LSDKTSVVPRC
-2058 RELRAIALQV
+2058 RELRAIALQA

>member
-52 FGNHVFKNGSVVA
+52 FGSHVFKNGSVVA

-71 DTARDFVK
+71 DTSRDFIK

-212 AYPYFRVGFEIVE
+212 SYPYFRVGFEIVE

-232 DPDLLDPAQGTFNYA
+232 DLDLLDPAQGTFNYA

-267 TPDDD
+267 TPSDD

-278 IVAGQL
+278 IVGGKL
-284 QNVMSED
+284 QNTVNED

-434 ATSLAGAPGSQIG
+434 AQSLTGAPGSQIG
-447 TARIRHI
+447 TARVRHI
-454 AHETGTPGVYNTQYR
+454 VHETGTPGAYNTQFR

-496 GHANVVLVDSKA
+496 GHANVVLVNSKA

-617 QITVTFPGAISAATN
+617 QITVTFPGAISGATN

-677 GYKLRTVKIGEFDDP
+677 GYKLRTVKIGDFDETAADI
-692 AVDVQAD
+692 QAS

-707 NFDTGQRDGFYA
+707 NFDNGQRDGFYA

-807 ITFTTSPASATV
+807 ITFTTSPGSATV
-819 NPAAS
+819 NPAVG

-873 SLSPVEPVEPEN
+873 SLSPLEPVEPDN
-885 SLSIAIV
+885 TLSIAIV

-901 PNVAKSVG
+901 PSVAKSVG
-909 RPDYGIK
+909 RTDYGVK

-983 VLSNEYHIAIDPNA
+983 VLSNEYHIAIDPAA

-1008 VDLQYDSANSTN
+1008 VDLQYDSTNSTN

-1031 YTEFTMMS
+1031 YVEYTMMS

-1055 TYIGEIDLD
+1055 TYIGDMELD
-1064 PPVDNWTDTSV
+1064 PPVDNWTDTAT

-1139 TTTEQRQTRQ
+1139 TTTDQRQTRQ

-1163 TGPRVTNT
+1163 IGPRVTNT

-1213 VVSDTTNSVQN
+1213 IVSGTTNSVQN
-1224 TSLVTGVYGDPLIT
+1224 SSLATGDYGDPLIT

-1266 DSKNR
+1266 DSTNR
-1271 PKFVTT
+1271 AKFITT
-1277 AASMTFS
+1277 SASMTFS

-1296 ISTRVANLATSNLSD
+1296 ISTRVANVAAVNLSD
-1311 SRSVSDSNTTTNRL
+1311 SRSVSDSNTTVNRL

-1351 TEVTQVTQN
+1351 TEVTQVTQE
-1360 INNTSVTNVTNNV
+1360 INNTNVTNVTNNITNV
-1373 TEVTNV
+1373 TEVTQV
-1379 TPPTA
+1379 TA
-1384 PDPAPPVTPPAVV
+1384 PDPAPPITPP
-1397 TPEPPVV
+1397 
-1404 PDPPMFEFDMSQF
+1404 EFVFDDFLFPTDFMR
-1417 NWIFRLDPIAQ
+1417 FRIDPIAQ

-1443 LDVYFKKKSTTNPIT
+1443 IDTYFKKKSTTNPIT
-1458 MQLREVV
+1458 LQLREVV
-1465 NGYPGNRVIPFG
+1465 NGYPGDRVIPFG

-1489 ADNGATSTKFTFP
+1489 AENGATSTKFTFP

-1564 WQAEDIKFTLQR
+1564 YQAEDIKFSLQR
-1576 ANFAIG
+1576 ANFEID
-1582 TTGTVA
+1582 TTGTIT

-1604 STFAPGDKIHGFSF
+1604 STFASGDKIHGFSF
-1618 NIINAGTGYGSALV
+1618 DIVTPGTGY
-1632 ATVAVSGTAGQFTC
+1632 TN
-1646 GASKLVVGDL
+1646 GA
-1656 VTITGTL
+1656 
-1663 GGTGAINSYATGT
+1663 AISH
-1676 TYKVSAVTGS
+1676 
-1686 VGAVTGFTLTT
+1686 
-1697 QAGVAI
+1697 
-1703 ATTVGTL
+1703 
-1710 TGLTYTVATVVARTL
+1710 TL

-1737 VTVTGGVV
+1737 VTIAGGAVTNVV
-1745 TSVAVTNP
+1745 VTNP
-1753 GAGYTSNPTLTMTGG
+1753 GAGYTSNPTLTIVSG
-1768 SNANIGVTL
+1768 SGTNAAVTVTL
-1777 NSGFAHTYDTLY
+1777 NSGFVHSYDTLY
-1789 NVAKIYVQ
+1789 NVAKTYVE

-1823 LNALGANLAYMDHTP
+1823 LNALGANVGHMDHTP
-1838 CQLIFSYSA
+1838 CQLIWSYSA
-1847 TTNTGAE
+1847 TTNTGSE
-1854 TVASTSY
+1854 TVASTLY
-1861 ENFVPDKTTYLTID
+1861 ENFVPDKTTELTID

-1890 DKSFKIKLGMS
+1890 DKSFKIQLGMS
-1901 SQTSTVSPAID
+1901 SQTSTVSPVID

-1985 ASFEDK
+1985 APFEEK

-2022 NGVLEYTTDGVT
+2022 NGVLEYITDGVT

-2047 LSNQTSVVPKC
+2047 LSSKTSVVPKC